1 MAKQV
6 PRITIITI
14 CTEGGGEGG
23 GRGRERKREREGKK
37 AFKMVKFMRATE
49 PQIEIISLCT
59 DK

>member
-1 MAKQV
+1 MKQV

-14 CTEGGGEGG
+14 CTLKGGGEKGAE
-23 GRGRERKREREGKK
+23 RERDRGKK
-37 AFKMVKFMRATE
+37 AFKTVKFMRATE

>member
-1 MAKQV
+1 MHIK
-6 PRITIITI
+6 
-14 CTEGGGEGG
+14 EGGKGVEGEK
-23 GRGRERKREREGKK
+23 ERGKK

>member
-1 MAKQV
+1 MHRK
-6 PRITIITI
+6 
-14 CTEGGGEGG
+14 EGGKGAE
-23 GRGRERKREREGKK
+23 REKEREGGEKK

>member
-1 MAKQV
+1 MHSK
-6 PRITIITI
+6 
-14 CTEGGGEGG
+14 GGGEGAE
-23 GRGRERKREREGKK
+23 REKERQRKRGKK